1 MRIAL
6 ILLSALVVLA
16 FVEQASAGPK
26 KGAKFR
32 SGARSGRGL
41 DRLNAVSVNGSII
54 FSKVIFGYYDYLG
67 TRPKNSH
74 RPIIV
79 TGQ

>member
-1 MRIAL
+1 MRIGL

-16 FVEQASAGPK
+16 FVEEASAGPK
-26 KGAKFR
+26 RAKFR
-32 SGARSGRGL
+32 SGARSMGVL
-41 DRLNAVSVNGSII
+41 DRLNAVSVNESII
-54 FSKVIFGYYDYLG
+54 FSTVIIGYHDYLG
-67 TRPKNSH
+67 TRPKDSH